1 MMDGVIFR
9 HTLGADCMTFD
20 HQLTLKSER
29 MVLRPFGP
37 DDAGQVRAVIEA
49 GDVFLPPG
57 APGHVSGVYQWLAH
71 GVHELR
77 RSGQGVHLAMVAD
90 GVLVGAISLFKT
102 LWGAATTEVGY
113 GVHPAHR
120 DRGYATEAVRCLTL
134 WALGEGGLR
143 RVELRANLDNGASLR
158 VAEKS
163 GFAREGLLR
172 GAGLENDGIHDIVV
186 FGLLRGDPPTPRTG
200 FGTGTRLES
209 ERLILR
215 PFTTGDAEDVFDA
228 VDGDFE
234 INRWMPW
241 ARGYTREH
249 ALEWCARFAHADP
262 AGGAQFALEPLRRG
276 RLAGSIG
283 VHRAD
288 WERGTA
294 EVGYW
299 IAPWARRL
307 GYATEATRAVTG
319 HLLHR
324 GFHRIELLAAVANLA
339 SQAVARKAGFT
350 EEGVLRQALP
360 LPGGYADALLF
371 SLVYAET
378 HS

>member
-1 MMDGVIFR
+1 
-9 HTLGADCMTFD
+9 MTFD
-20 HQLTLKSER
+20 DHLTLKSER
-29 MVLRPFGP
+29 MVLRSFGP
-37 DDAGQVRAVIEA
+37 EDAGQIRAVIEA
-49 GDVFLPPG
+49 GDTFLPPG
-57 APGHVSGVYQWLAH
+57 APGHVSGVHQWLTY

-77 RSGQGVHLAMVAD
+77 RSGQGIHLAMVAD
-90 GVLVGAISLFKT
+90 GVIVGAISLFKT
-102 LWGAATTEVGY
+102 QWGTGTTEVGY

-120 DRGYATEAVRCLTL
+120 ERGYATEAVRCLTL
-134 WALGEGGLR
+134 WALAEGGLR

-172 GAGLENDGIHDIVV
+172 GAGFETDGPHDIVV
-186 FGLLRGDPPTPRTG
+186 FGLLRTDPPLPRAA

-215 PFTTGDAEDVFDA
+215 PFVAGDAEDVFDA

-241 ARGYTREH
+241 ARGYTRQH
-249 ALEWCARFAHADP
+249 AVEWCGRFAHADP
-262 AGGAQFALEPLRRG
+262 AGGAQFALEPRRRG

-283 VHRAD
+283 IHRAD

-307 GYATEATRAVTG
+307 GYATEATRTVSAYLRG
-319 HLLHR
+319 R
-324 GFHRIELLAAVANLA
+324 GFHRIVLLAAVGNLA
-339 SQAVARKAGFT
+339 SQAVALKAGFA

-360 LPGGYADALLF
+360 VPGGYADAVLF
-371 SLVYAET
+371 SLVYTEM